1 MVNTNI
7 YRMSRY
13 SRETKSERQ
22 RSMYLKILGYF
33 FAVLFLGACIAG
45 GVYLADRYAPQ
56 PVIGIVRFEGVID
69 FSTADVLMQV
79 ADAARQDPSVAG
91 VVLEILSPG
100 GLATSSE
107 SAYYSLLQL
116 REAKPLVVVIDGL
129 AASGGYYF
137 AVAGNRIYAPSSS
150 YVGNVGTRGPRPI
163 DPMLS
168 PGEMSSGPY
177 KLMGGDRFDRIR
189 QLDVVKDAFVGNVVH
204 QRSNAEDN
212 PLNVDYEAVA
222 EARIYLGSE
231 AAAIGLI
238 DHEGGRSDA
247 ILAAA
252 ELAGISNYQTVDLMS
267 YYGLEWPMSFF
278 FQANGQDRAIRDL
291 IDNAPPDAIF
301 MLDSRVSLPDMTLES
316 ELEQHL
322 MALRERY

>member
-1 MVNTNI
+1 MN
-7 YRMSRY
+7 S
-13 SRETKSERQ
+13 
-22 RSMYLKILGYF
+22 KIWGYGF
-33 FAVLFLGACIAG
+33 TTLFLIVCLAG
-45 GVYLADRYAPQ
+45 GLFLAERFAPE
-56 PVIGIVRFEGVID
+56 PVIGMIRFEGVID
-69 FSTADVLMQV
+69 FGTANTLMEV

-107 SAYYSLLQL
+107 SAFYSLLKL
-116 REAKPLVVVIDGL
+116 RDEKPLMVVIDGL

-204 QRSNAEDN
+204 QRANAEIN
-212 PLNVDYEAVA
+212 PLNIDYDAVA

-231 AAAIGLI
+231 AVAVGLI

-247 ILAAA
+247 IIAAA
-252 ELAGISNYQTVDLMS
+252 EMSGVSTYQTVDLMQ
-267 YYGLEWPMSFF
+267 YYGLEWPMSFS
-278 FQANGQDRAIRDL
+278 FQADVRNLVETAPPEAVFL
-291 IDNAPPDAIF
+291 IDSRIPLPDLALETDLDRHLMRLRESSRGSLISAANSESNRDWGATLLD
-301 MLDSRVSLPDMTLES
+301 MLDNN
-316 ELEQHL
+316 
-322 MALRERY
+322 

>member
-1 MVNTNI
+1 MVNTNV
-7 YRMSRY
+7 YRTNRHD
-13 SRETKSERQ
+13 REINSERQ
-22 RSMYLKILGYF
+22 RTMYLKIF
-33 FAVLFLGACIAG
+33 
-45 GVYLADRYAPQ
+45 APQ
-56 PVIGIVRFEGVID
+56 PVIGVVRFEGVID
-69 FSTADVLMQV
+69 FTTADVLMQV
-79 ADAARQDPSVAG
+79 ADTARQDPSVAG

-116 REAKPLVVVIDGL
+116 RESKPLVVVIDGL

-137 AVAGNRIYAPSSS
+137 AVAGNQIYAPSSS

-204 QRSNAEDN
+204 QRSNAEAN

-238 DHEGGRSDA
+238 DYEGGRSDA

-252 ELAGISNYQTVDLMS
+252 ELAGVYNYQTVDLMR

-278 FQANGQDRAIRDL
+278 FQANGQERAIRDL
-291 IDNAPPDAIF
+291 IENAPPDAIF
-301 MLDSRVSLPDMTLES
+301 MLDSRISLPDTALDS

-322 MALRERY
+322 MALRESY